1 MLYHGGDLNSKPT
14 IEILCPKETPVGSD
28 IEEWRII
35 SPGPVEGISIT
46 KLDLRFHLLFN
57 SILKPIPV
65 VLIVLAVVINVN
77 RVSAAR
83 ELSADSQRRRLT
95 ASHGFHGD
103 ARLVST
109 EDDVRQE
116 GTFTSVE
123 DNGVL
128 MLNTDAHAKR
138 FSESPLDVFEL
149 WMKKFGKAYEHEKEK
164 TERFQVFKQNA
175 DVIQKHNAD
184 PLSTFV
190 MSLNQFA
197 DMTFEE
203 FESMS
208 LGLKYDLKSGEQ
220 KKNGVFRHANSDVP
234 DAVDWR
240 KEGAVTEVKNQGMC
254 GSCWAFSAVGAIEG
268 INKIQTESL

>member
-1 MLYHGGDLNSKPT
+1 MPRNAGFL
-14 IEILCPKETPVGSD
+14 
-28 IEEWRII
+28 
-35 SPGPVEGISIT
+35 
-46 KLDLRFHLLFN
+46 
-57 SILKPIPV
+57 V
-65 VLIVLAVVINVN
+65 VLIVSAVVINLDRVN
-77 RVSAAR
+77 AAR

-95 ASHGFHGD
+95 AAQGFHGD
-103 ARLVST
+103 ARLVSA
-109 EDDVRQE
+109 EDDMRVRQE
-116 GTFTSVE
+116 DTTSSVE
-123 DNGVL
+123 DNGVF
-128 MLNTDAHAKR
+128 MLKTEAHAKR

-164 TERFQVFKQNA
+164 AERFQVFKQNA

-208 LGLKYDLKSGEQ
+208 LGLKYDLKSGRQ
-220 KKNGVFRHANSDVP
+220 KNGVFRHANSDVP
-234 DAVDWR
+234 DAMDWR

-254 GSCWAFSAVGAIEG
+254 GSWYDRD
-268 INKIQTESL
+268 